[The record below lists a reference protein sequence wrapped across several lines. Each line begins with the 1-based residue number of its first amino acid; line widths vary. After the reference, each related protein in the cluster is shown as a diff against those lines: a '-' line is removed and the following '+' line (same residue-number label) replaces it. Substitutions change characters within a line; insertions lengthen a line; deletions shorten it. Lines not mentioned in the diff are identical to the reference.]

1 MLDHVIVSLLHV
13 GGELKE
19 QSSQLQENFS
29 PLLQYDVVAL

>member
-1 MLDHVIVSLLHV
+1 MLDQVIISLLHV

-19 QSSQLQENFS
+19 QSSQLHENLS